1 MKRQVT
7 SEPTKNFSIASAVQK
22 KTTYLKLVSVEFLGF
37 TVNFVIKGDIQKIDV
52 NRKIIL
58 EGQYKSIN
66 ATIEDIDHLQILPI
80 FLS

>member
-1 MKRQVT
+1 MSVGSLSFT
-7 SEPTKNFSIASAVQK
+7 INFLI
-22 KTTYLKLVSVEFLGF
+22 EW
-37 TVNFVIKGDIQKIDV
+37 DIQKIDV
-52 NRKIIL
+52 NKKIIL